1 MNGPNASKEH
11 RSPRP
16 STNTRPLVNRPRL
29 ALVLGV
35 VGLLAWPFS
44 YAWIPS
50 AGSNPDWVGIVV
62 PAAEW
67 GAITCAI
74 AAIWLGT
81 RARRT
86 WPLAFGAIWAPRVG
100 GLTLGLM
107 AITFLVVAATYR

>member
-1 MNGPNASKEH
+1 MNQ
-11 RSPRP
+11 
-16 STNTRPLVNRPRL
+16 PRL

-35 VGLLAWPFS
+35 VGLLVWPLS

-50 AGSNPDWVGIVV
+50 AGRNPDWVGILV

-67 GAITCAI
+67 GAIGCAI
-74 AAIWLGT
+74 AAIWFGT

-86 WPLAFGAIWAPRVG
+86 SPFAFGAVWAPRLG